1 MRISIE
7 RHDDRLQILFDV
19 LEGLSRGRTITVNE
33 GLLAKGA
40 AQQCVDMAA
49 NDVIAY
55 VVKDAHL
62 VFVDFG

>member
-33 GLLAKGA
+33 GLLAKGG
-40 AQQCVDMAA
+40 AQQCVEMAA
-49 NDVIAY
+49 NDIIAY
-55 VVKDAHL
+55 VVKDADL
-62 VFVDFG
+62 LFVEFG